1 MINPINIYL
10 QTRQTDKRVF
20 NRVWKHSSNQ
30 ITEVKVH
37 EIQSLRLLGDKL
49 SEIGVSID
57 QMDGFFFGYV
67 IPQISKEFDL
77 LKFTETHIL
86 DIELKSQAV
95 SLESIATQLRQ
106 NRYYLS
112 HLQKEIALFTVVTDT
127 MTCYTLDKHGRLRQ
141 IDLEKLAEHIK
152 RIEGPHL
159 SGIENMFR
167 PSRFLVSPL
176 NEHQKFI
183 RGKYFLTSAQ
193 ENIKKDILTKLSS
206 PAPFRFISITGK
218 PGSGKT
224 LLLYDLARTLAR
236 RYRVLLIHCGKLTD
250 GQAQLSAQLRN
261 FRIVSA
267 QRLNYE
273 KDLISKY
280 DVICLDETQR
290 IYLQQFRQICS
301 QIQEYGKVCIFS
313 SDPGQVLSLA
323 ERNNAITEKI
333 AALPGVSAYRL
344 TERIRTNKE
353 ISSFVTRV
361 LDLQKR
367 PYIPTAYPN
376 VTVAYANTVAEA
388 QQIVAYFR
396 RSGYIFINFSK
407 TNKGYSPYSQYE
419 EDLDTHHAI
428 GQEFDRVV
436 VVMDEGF
443 FYTEGGRLSA
453 QQHPNPNYL
462 YPNLF
467 YQAVSRV
474 REKLALVIVDNPKLY
489 ENITAIYEEEPRR

>member
-1 MINPINIYL
+1 MRNPINIFL

-30 ITEVKVH
+30 QAEVKIH
-37 EIQSLRLLGDKL
+37 EIMSLRLVADKL
-49 SEIGVSID
+49 SELGVSIE

-112 HLQKEIALFTVVTDT
+112 HLQKETALFTVVTDT
-127 MTCYTLDKHGRLRQ
+127 MACYTLDKHGRLRQ
-141 IDLEKLAEHIK
+141 IEMERLAEHIK
-152 RIEGPHL
+152 KLEGPEL
-159 SGIENMFR
+159 SGIEGMFR
-167 PSRFLVSPL
+167 PSCFLVSPL
-176 NEHQKFI
+176 NEPQKFI
-183 RGKYFLTSAQ
+183 RGEYFLTSAQ

-367 PYIPTAYPN
+367 PYVPTAYPN

-388 QQIVAYFR
+388 QQIAAYFR
-396 RSGYIFINFSK
+396 KAGYVFINFSK

-419 EDLDTHHAI
+419 EDMDTHHAI
-428 GQEFDRVV
+428 GQEFDCVV
-436 VVMDEGF
+436 AVLDDA
-443 FYTEGGRLSA
+443 FYYSESGWLCA

-462 YPNLF
+462 YTNLF

-474 REKLALVIVDNPKLY
+474 REKMALVIVNNPKLY
-489 ENITAIYEEEPRR
+489 DGITSIFEGEPRW

>member
-20 NRVWKHSSNQ
+20 NRVWKHSTNQ

-37 EIQSLRLLGDKL
+37 EIQSLRLLADKL
-49 SEIGVSID
+49 SALGVSIK

-77 LKFTETHIL
+77 LKFTNTCIL

-112 HLQKEIALFTVVTDT
+112 HLQKETALFTVVTDT

-141 IDLEKLAEHIK
+141 VEIERLAEQIK
-152 RIEGPHL
+152 KLEGPHL
-159 SGIENMFR
+159 TGIEGMFR

-176 NEHQKFI
+176 NEPQKFI
-183 RGKYFLTSAQ
+183 RGEYFLTSAQ
-193 ENIKKDILTKLSS
+193 ENIKKDILSKVSS
-206 PAPFRFISITGK
+206 PTPFQFLSITGK

-236 RYRVLLIHCGKLTD
+236 RHRALLIHCGKLTD

-301 QIQEYGKVCIFS
+301 QIQECGKVCIFS

-323 ERNNAITEKI
+323 ERNNAITDKI
-333 AALPGVSAYRL
+333 AALPGVQIYKL

-367 PYIPTAYPN
+367 PYVPTAYPN
-376 VTVAYANTVAEA
+376 VTITYANTVAEA

-396 RSGYIFINFSK
+396 KDGYVFINFSK
-407 TNKGYSPYSQYE
+407 SNKGYSPYSQYE
-419 EDLDTHHAI
+419 EDMDTHHAI
-428 GQEFDRVV
+428 GQEFNRVIAV
-436 VVMDEGF
+436 LDDA
-443 FYTEGGRLSA
+443 FYYSESGWLCA

-462 YPNLF
+462 YTNLF

-474 REKLALVIVDNPKLY
+474 REKMALVIVNNPKLY
-489 ENITAIYEEEPRR
+489 DGITSIFDGEPK

>member
-1 MINPINIYL
+1 MRNPVNIFL

-30 ITEVKVH
+30 ITEVKIH
-37 EIQSLRLLGDKL
+37 EIQSLRLLADKL
-49 SEIGVSID
+49 FELSVSIA

-112 HLQKEIALFTVVTDT
+112 HLQKETALFTVVTDT

-141 IDLEKLAEHIK
+141 IEMERLAEYVK
-152 RIEGPHL
+152 KLEGPGLTGIEG
-159 SGIENMFR
+159 MFR
-167 PSRFLVSPL
+167 PSCFLVSPL
-176 NEHQKFI
+176 NEPQKFI
-183 RGKYFLTSAQ
+183 RGEYFLTSAQ
-193 ENIKKDILTKLSS
+193 ENIKKDILAKVSS
-206 PAPFRFISITGK
+206 PANFRFISITGK

-250 GQAQLSAQLRN
+250 GQTQLSAQLRN

-301 QIQEYGKVCIFS
+301 QIQECGKVCIFS

-367 PYIPTAYPN
+367 PYVPTAYPN
-376 VTVAYANTVAEA
+376 VTIAYANTVAEA
-388 QQIVAYFR
+388 QQIAAYFR
-396 RSGYIFINFSK
+396 KAGYVFINFSK

-419 EDLDTHHAI
+419 EDMDTHHAI
-428 GQEFDRVV
+428 GQEFDCVV
-436 VVMDEGF
+436 AVLDDA
-443 FYTEGGRLSA
+443 FYYSESGWLCA

-462 YPNLF
+462 YTNLF

-474 REKLALVIVDNPKLY
+474 REKMALVIVNNPKLY
-489 ENITAIYEEEPRR
+489 DGITSIFEGEPRW